1 MASKSKPPVKAIQ
14 ARDYRAIARDLDG
27 KSIRF
32 DVRNVSSTDEAVSEL
47 KFQVRNLRTVLLLV
61 KA

>member
-1 MASKSKPPVKAIQ
+1 MPKKPKLPAQ
-14 ARDYRAIARDLDG
+14 TDTARDYRAIARDTDG
-27 KSIRF
+27 KTVRF
-32 DVRNVSSTDEAVSEL
+32 DIRNVSSCDEAVSEL